1 MKLIIKS
8 SLYLLLMTVLLGGAY
23 TAVVTATAQAFFPFQ
38 ANGSVIEAGG
48 KKYSLLIGQN
58 FREQNHLWGRPMN
71 IDTETF
77 KGGDN
82 EKLLYSWP
90 TNMSPAGEKFAAAV
104 EKRVA
109 GIKAAHPEMG
119 SHPVPAE
126 LVTVSGSGL
135 DPHISPSAAEYQ
147 VLRIAKSSGKSEE
160 YVRKIIS
167 SATDKPFLGIIGEAR
182 VNVLLVNLKLDGI
195 IAE

>member
-48 KKYSLLIGQN
+48 KKYSLLIWQD

-77 KGGDN
+77 K
-82 EKLLYSWP
+82 
-90 TNMSPAGEKFAAAV
+90 
-104 EKRVA
+104 
-109 GIKAAHPEMG
+109 
-119 SHPVPAE
+119 
-126 LVTVSGSGL
+126 
-135 DPHISPSAAEYQ
+135 
-147 VLRIAKSSGKSEE
+147 
-160 YVRKIIS
+160 
-167 SATDKPFLGIIGEAR
+167 
-182 VNVLLVNLKLDGI
+182 
-195 IAE
+195 

>member
-8 SLYLLLMTVLLGGAY
+8 SLYLLLMTALLGGAY
-23 TAVVTATAQAFFPFQ
+23 TAAVTAAAQAFFPFQ

-58 FREQNHLWGRPMN
+58 FRERNHLWGRPMN

-77 KGGDN
+77 KGENG

-104 EKRVA
+104 GKRVA
-109 GIKAAHPEMG
+109 GIRAAHPEMG
-119 SHPVPAE
+119 FRPVPAE

-135 DPHISPSAAEYQ
+135 DPHISPGAAEYQ
-147 VLRIAKSSGKSEE
+147 VLRIAKNSGKSADD
-160 YVRKIIS
+160 VRKIIRS
-167 SATDKPFLGIIGEAR
+167 STEKPLWGIIGEAR